1 MVLELRDVH
10 VAYGSVQA
18 LAGVSL
24 RVEAGE
30 LVALLGPNGAG
41 KSTTLRAISRL
52 VPLARGSILLDGG
65 VPLHQRAPEAVV
77 RLGVVQVPEGRQIFP
92 ELTVEEN
99 LWAGAFTRRNRA
111 AIRRD
116 LEAVYQRFPRL
127 KERRHQLGGTLS
139 GGEQQMLAIGRAL
152 MARPRLLLLDEPSM
166 GLSPR
171 LVEEVFAIIDGLHRE
186 GVAILL
192 VEQNAHMALQVAD
205 RAYVL
210 ENGRVVLAGT
220 ARDLASREDVW
231 GAYTGLRGGAGSALG

>member
-1 MVLELRDVH
+1 MLELNDVH
-10 VAYGSVQA
+10 VHYGSVRA
-18 LAGVSL
+18 LGGVSL
-24 RVEAGE
+24 RVDAGE

-52 VPLARGSILLDGG
+52 VPVHRGTILLDGAI
-65 VPLHQRAPEAVV
+65 PLHQRSPEAVV
-77 RLGVVQVPEGRQIFP
+77 RCGVVQVPEGRQIFP

-99 LWAGAFTRRNRA
+99 LWVGAFTRRNRA
-111 AIRRD
+111 EIRRD

-152 MARPRLLLLDEPSM
+152 MARPRLLLLDEPSL

-171 LVEEVFAIIDGLHRE
+171 LVEEVFAIIDALHRD
-186 GVAILL
+186 GVSILL
-192 VEQNAHMALQVAD
+192 VEQNAHMALQVAN

-210 ENGRVVLAGT
+210 ENGRVVLSGT
-220 ARDLASREDVW
+220 ARELQSREEVW
-231 GAYTGLRGGAGSALG
+231 SAYTGLRAGARG

>member
-1 MVLELRDVH
+1 MLELKDVH
-10 VAYGSVQA
+10 VSYGSVRA
-18 LAGVSL
+18 LEGISL
-24 RVEAGE
+24 QVGSGE

-52 VPLARGSILLDGG
+52 VPLRRGAIVLDGA
-65 VPLHQRAPEAVV
+65 VPLHRDPPEGVV
-77 RLGVVQVPEGRQIFP
+77 RRGVVHVPEGRQIFP

-99 LWAGAFTRRNRA
+99 LWTGAFTRRHRA
-111 AIRRD
+111 EIRQD

-171 LVEEVFAIIDGLHRE
+171 LVEEVFTIIGDLHRE
-186 GVAILL
+186 GVSILL
-192 VEQNAHMALQVAD
+192 VEQNAHIALQVAG

-210 ENGRVVLAGT
+210 ENGRVVLSAP
-220 ARDLASREDVW
+220 ARELRSREEVW
-231 GAYTGLRGGAGSALG
+231 SAYTGLRA